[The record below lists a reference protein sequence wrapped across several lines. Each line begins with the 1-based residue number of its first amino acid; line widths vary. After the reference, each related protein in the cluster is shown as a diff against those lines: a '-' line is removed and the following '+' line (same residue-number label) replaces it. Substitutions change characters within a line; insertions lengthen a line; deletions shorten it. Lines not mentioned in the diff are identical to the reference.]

1 MSVQGARCQLKV
13 RVTAFLTIDVLK
25 HAGTTVRDQIEVEPA
40 RRRPQPF
47 APESRSLFRPRC

>member
-25 HAGTTVRDQIEVEPA
+25 HAGTTVRDQIEVGPA
-40 RRRPQPF
+40 RRPQPF